1 MNEIFTMKRV
11 VFKDAELEKSFQKF
25 GFVKLPFLNKEEV
38 NGLLLFYHNHNNAEI
53 NSRGFQSTHFSKNR
67 EYKRKVQAEIG
78 QLFSTKLSA
87 LLIDYKFVFGNFM
100 VKNIGQES
108 RMPIHADWTY
118 VNEDQ
123 FQSLGIWCPLV
134 DTTTLNGVLGVV
146 PYSHKLDKNLR
157 GPKIPNSFQK
167 LDQYIIDNYGKMIP
181 TRAGEIILYDHRL
194 LHFSPPNE
202 SQDAR
207 VAINV
212 VATPMEAEIFHFT
225 VLDKEDEFN
234 EYHVKEINFYVE
246 YDHFEKPDLGKIE
259 GVHELKVSEL
269 LKTHIDRVLGGNG
282 FLNRF
287 RLLFQKG

>member
-1 MNEIFTMKRV
+1 MREVFTMRRV
-11 VFKDAELEKSFQKF
+11 VFRNKEQEKSFQKF
-25 GFVKLPFLNKEEV
+25 GFIKLPFLSKQEV
-38 NGLLLFYHNHNNAEI
+38 KDLLLFYHKHNNAELH
-53 NSRGFQSTHFSKNR
+53 SSGFQSTHFSKNR
-67 EYKRKVQAEIG
+67 EYKRKVQTEIG
-78 QLFSTKLSA
+78 QVFSGKLST

-100 VKNIGQES
+100 VKNIGPES

-134 DTTTLNGVLGVV
+134 DTTTLNGMLGVV
-146 PYSHKLDKNLR
+146 PYSHNLDKNLR

-181 TRAGEIILYDHRL
+181 MKAGEIILYDHRL

-202 SQDAR
+202 SQDLR

-212 VATPMEAEIFHFT
+212 VATPLEAEIFHYT
-225 VLDKEDEFN
+225 VLDREDEFN
-234 EYHVKEINFYVE
+234 KYHVKEDNFYVE

-259 GVHELKVSEL
+259 GIYELKVPEL
-269 LKTHIDRVLGGNG
+269 SKAHIDQVLGKKG

-287 RLLFQKG
+287 RILFQKA